1 MRMKDLSG
9 PSGEPSDSTKVRLEF
24 GGESRSDEGEK
35 KPAGKAMPMTVNSCT
50 SRSDPALSESKRAEL
65 EASIQAVK
73 ADQKKER
80 KEAKEEDKATR
91 AEKKDPEGKKPST
104 RQVKPKMTAKS
115 AVSKRAAAKKK
126 IQDEDEGSN
135 SLDSEESPTSE
146 ELPSESDDDGCAAPT
161 DPKAGRFYCNP
172 VPDLSVRLQSFS
184 RHI

>member
-1 MRMKDLSG
+1 MKDLSG

-91 AEKKDPEGKKPST
+91 AEKKDPEGKKTVHKTGEAKDDCKVCSIKKSC
-104 RQVKPKMTAKS
+104 RQK
-115 AVSKRAAAKKK
+115 
-126 IQDEDEGSN
+126 EDSG
-135 SLDSEESPTSE
+135 
-146 ELPSESDDDGCAAPT
+146 
-161 DPKAGRFYCNP
+161 
-172 VPDLSVRLQSFS
+172 
-184 RHI
+184 

>member
-1 MRMKDLSG
+1 
-9 PSGEPSDSTKVRLEF
+9 
-24 GGESRSDEGEK
+24 
-35 KPAGKAMPMTVNSCT
+35 MPMTVNSCT

-135 SLDSEESPTSE
+135 SLDSEESPASQ